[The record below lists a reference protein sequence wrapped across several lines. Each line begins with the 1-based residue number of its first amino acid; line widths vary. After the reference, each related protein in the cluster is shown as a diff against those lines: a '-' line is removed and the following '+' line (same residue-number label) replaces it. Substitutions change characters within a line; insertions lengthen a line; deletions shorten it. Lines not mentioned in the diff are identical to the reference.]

1 MSKKLSVVSRYVSHI
16 RRSSKHVQQI
26 HAVAFSGGI
35 TMLLAWGIL
44 YFDYGFWHERYD
56 VNKVTAEAKIEDTS
70 KSPTEMFSQFIKEA
84 GSKVT
89 ILKSGGNA
97 LLEGKETYS
106 QKEEFLLGATT
117 TEGQ

>member
-1 MSKKLSVVSRYVSHI
+1 MSKKHSFVSRYVSHV

-56 VNKVTAEAKIEDTS
+56 SKRVAVEEKIEETS
-70 KSPTEMFSQFIKEA
+70 KSPVEVFSQF
-84 GSKVT
+84 VT
-89 ILKSGGNA
+89 EVGNKIDVLKSGGNA

-106 QKEEFLLGATT
+106 QKDEFLLGSTT